1 MTSQRSLNSN
11 ARDFLRSMK
20 EALLFPLI
28 AFVMML
34 SIFVFPVMTYFSSE
48 SFKMVR
54 EHKEVLL
61 FVTDSSISSVF
72 AEAVPVF
79 FVILGMLAA
88 FKSFYFAMSK
98 KQTNVYF
105 SLGMSRNALY
115 LNRLGAGALLFFAAA
130 FIPLTVTFLL
140 NLAKLGYSNQLLG
153 VYLYFT
159 SAFSVAGIAGLAIGS
174 FAASVSGN
182 IFEAALISGCTSFL
196 PLMWRVSFTQFRE
209 GWLNGY
215 TRRSLINSAI
225 NNMMMPYRF
234 IQNPDFKENSGSLHE
249 LVSYPVRLL
258 GSAADSDYGMAYD
271 RPYPGGEEIVQKAA
285 EIPRYLIIDRW
296 WFLPVV
302 IWLVAS
308 VLIALFGLYLFNR
321 RKAEH
326 ANSFGHFPVGT
337 AVVAMTAFLGA
348 EMVLVEFLCY
358 SDSYLWLI
366 KIGLCIAP
374 ILAYFLIQLI
384 LQRKIKPVL
393 KSLVLG
399 AVLIGVCGFL
409 YAFNATS
416 YFGTYNKLPEK
427 AEIES
432 VQIDVR
438 GGTGAFT
445 HGKFGFGYSDPSAQ
459 KYLTSSDSKDI
470 EMVTKVFTALS
481 KEKIKKGEVS
491 LTDVNITVNV
501 KNGKAI
507 ERTFAVYSEDMY
519 YDYMRSVYNSNYFDL
534 LLKRLLAD
542 EPDPDFWGED
552 MDLNYYGGM
561 FTSDPD
567 HQQSLQTKEW
577 TYFGNT
583 FLADYSYGESKEI
596 TDRLENGE
604 YAYDGEVIVDSEGN
618 FVANVSDVYNG
629 SSLYGVPRIGDTRG
643 LCLAL
648 YADLKDMDF
657 DAMYRNP
664 SRPLGVL
671 TTGVYSSVLDG
682 NAQAVNYRFG
692 GEHIE
697 RLFGGVVAAKPCV
710 YLYPE
715 MMNTL
720 KFLKDNNIEPAPLEI
735 GADKF
740 TDKEIAKVFYTDSPL
755 QFDAA
760 AGEVIKSQT
769 NYWNVHESDRFVMCS
784 MEQMLGDAINLTE
797 ANYDSIAECVADI
810 YKFNGHPLTA
820 VTDEKKM
827 NEIIE
832 KSVPF
837 YTTLGDNGRYVFVLY
852 GSGMLVDYY
861 LPEANLSVLK

>member
-11 ARDFLRSMK
+11 ARDFLRSMR
-20 EALLFPLI
+20 EALLFPVI

-34 SIFVFPVMTYFSSE
+34 AIFVFPVMMYFSSE
-48 SFKMVR
+48 GFKMVM
-54 EHKEVLL
+54 EHKEVLV
-61 FVTDSSISSVF
+61 FVTDSSITSVF
-72 AEAVPVF
+72 ADIAPIF

-88 FKSFYFAMSK
+88 FKSFYFSMSK

-159 SAFSVAGIAGLAIGS
+159 SAFSVSGIAGLAIGS

-196 PLMWRVSFTQFRE
+196 PLMWRASFNLFRD

-215 TRRSLINSAI
+215 TRKYYVNSAI
-225 NNMMMPYRF
+225 NNMMMPYKF
-234 IQNPDFKENSGSLHE
+234 MQNPDFKENTESVYDLRSI
-249 LVSYPVRLL
+249 PVRML
-258 GSAADSDYGMAYD
+258 GSPAGSDYGVVFAEEH
-271 RPYPGGEEIVQKAA
+271 PYTDGGEIAQKAA
-285 EIPRYLIIDRW
+285 EIPRFLIIDRW

-308 VLIALFGLYLFNR
+308 VLIALLGLYLFNK

-326 ANSFGHFPVGT
+326 ANSLGHFPVGT
-337 AVVAMTAFLGA
+337 AVVAMTAFLGT
-348 EMVLVEFLCY
+348 EMFFVELLGG
-358 SDSYLWLI
+358 SGRYLWI
-366 KIGLCIAP
+366 IRIGLCIAP
-374 ILAYFLIQLI
+374 ILAYFLVQLI
-384 LQRKIKPVL
+384 LQRRIKPVL
-393 KSLVLG
+393 KSLVFG
-399 AVLIGVCGFL
+399 AVLIAACGFL
-409 YAFNATS
+409 YAFNATG

-445 HGKFGFGYSDPSAQ
+445 HGKYRGGYSSSSAH
-459 KYLTSSDSKDI
+459 KYLTSSDSRDI

-481 KEKIKKGEVS
+481 KEKVKRGEDS
-491 LTDVNITVNV
+491 LTDVSITVNT
-501 KNGKAI
+501 KNGKTI
-507 ERTFAVYSEDMY
+507 ERCFYVFSEDMY

-542 EPDPDFWGED
+542 EPDPDLWGADVAWGYDGDTLGE
-552 MDLNYYGGM
+552 
-561 FTSDPD
+561 D
-567 HQQSLQTKEW
+567 HQQSLQTRRW
-577 TYFGNT
+577 IYCGNT
-583 FLADYSYGESKEI
+583 FLADYSYDERNEI
-596 TDRLENGE
+596 ADGLERGE
-604 YAYDGEVIVDSEGN
+604 YVYAGDIIVDNKGN
-618 FVANVSDVYNG
+618 FVANTDEVYEPA
-629 SSLYGVPRIGDTRG
+629 SYGVPCIEDARG

-664 SRPLGVL
+664 NRPLGVL
-671 TTGVYSSVLDG
+671 TTAVTNNVIDG
-682 NAQAVNYRFG
+682 NAQDVSYRYG
-692 GEHIE
+692 GVHIE
-697 RLFGGVVAAKPCV
+697 RTFGGVVSAEPCV

-715 MMNTL
+715 MTNTL
-720 KFLKDNNIEPAPLEI
+720 KFLKDNNIEPLPFES
-735 GADKF
+735 GRNPV
-740 TDKEIAKVFYTDSPL
+740 TDEELTKVFYTDSPL
-755 QFDAA
+755 QFNVA
-760 AGEVIKSQT
+760 AGEFIKTKMS
-769 NYWNVHESDRFVMCS
+769 YWNVRKSDRFKMCS
-784 MEQMLGDAINLTE
+784 MKQMLGDAINITE

-810 YKFNGHPLTA
+810 YKVNGHPLTA

-852 GSGMLVDYY
+852 GSGILVDYY